1 MNETPKKIP
10 YGGECFILCGK
21 KILVAKEKIN
31 IFGKSAL
38 GISLTFRAT
47 KVDLSSYVD
56 SEKLV
61 VCCTKCYNRLVRYK
75 NAVRKVDEI
84 REEIQREFDV
94 TFCIKRLAKD
104 QNNAPEAKK
113 CLSFGDARSSVSQ
126 STPATQAGRAQV
138 PSKIAPSAVVSSG
151 ICVSPIAF

>member
-1 MNETPKKIP
+1 MKRQRRYPT
-10 YGGECFILCGK
+10 GK
-21 KILVAKEKIN
+21 CCIFWNTKFLAAKERIN

-38 GISLTFRAT
+38 DMSLTFRAT

-84 REEIQREFDV
+84 REEIQRV
-94 TFCIKRLAKD
+94 
-104 QNNAPEAKK
+104 
-113 CLSFGDARSSVSQ
+113 
-126 STPATQAGRAQV
+126 
-138 PSKIAPSAVVSSG
+138 
-151 ICVSPIAF
+151 